1 MKEIVVATKNA
12 GKVAELAAALA
23 PLQVVV
29 RPVSEYGNIEE
40 PEETGTTFAANSL
53 LKARY
58 YAQATGCA
66 CLADDSGLEADG
78 LDGRPGVYSARF
90 AGPGAT
96 DSDNNEKMLKE
107 LSARPNAART
117 ARFRCVLAFCDT
129 DGQVM
134 TADGTCEGVI
144 LQSPQGSGGFGYD
157 PLFFMPEYNKT
168 LAQMSVEEKNA
179 VSHRGKAVAVM
190 VEKLAG
196 YLS

>member
-23 PLQVVV
+23 PLHIVVKS
-29 RPVSEYGNIEE
+29 VSDYGNIEE
-40 PEETGTTFAANSL
+40 PEETGTTFTDNAL

-58 YAQATGCA
+58 YAEATGRA

-78 LDGRPGVYSARF
+78 LDGEPGVYSARF

-96 DSDNNEKMLKE
+96 DSANNKKLLAE
-107 LSARPNAART
+107 LNARQGVVRT

-129 DGQVM
+129 NGQVL
-134 TADGTCEGVI
+134 TANGTCEGVI
-144 LQSPQGSGGFGYD
+144 LEAPQGNAGFGYD

-168 LAQMSVEEKNA
+168 LAEMTVAEKNA
-179 VSHRGKAVAVM
+179 VSHRGRAVRVM
-190 VEKLAG
+190 VEQLAG

>member
-23 PLQVVV
+23 SLHITVKS
-29 RPVSEYGNIEE
+29 VSDYGTIEE
-40 PEETGTTFAANSL
+40 PEETGTTFTDNAL

-58 YAQATGCA
+58 YAKATGRA

-78 LDGRPGVYSARF
+78 LDGEPGVYSARF
-90 AGPGAT
+90 AGPDAT
-96 DSDNNEKMLKE
+96 DSANNEKLLAE
-107 LSARPNAART
+107 LNARQGAART

-129 DGQVM
+129 NGQVM

-144 LQSPQGSGGFGYD
+144 LEALRGSGGFGYD

-168 LAQMSVEEKNA
+168 LAEMTVAEKNA
-179 VSHRGKAVAVM
+179 VSHRGRAVQVM